1 MAYNLSYNKA
11 IVNEGDSVIITLDGT
26 GLPDG
31 SLVPFTI
38 SGTNIT
44 ETDFLGFSSLTG
56 NFNITGGRGRVV
68 LNIAEDLRTEGPEA
82 FILTLT
88 GTGRTESIGIFVND
102 VSLSPSSAVPEFFV
116 TSPLSLINEGDTL
129 TFNITGIN
137 VPAGTA
143 VPYEIF
149 GLQSE
154 DLVTGSL
161 TGTVV
166 FTANSFYDTSATVS
180 VSILED
186 FKTEGNENAVL
197 ILKPPFPYSL
207 KISSTV
213 VVFDS
218 STDFSPAYIVTANK
232 TKVTEGDSITF
243 TTAVKGLGSVNV
255 GTPLYWSIRP
265 TSKDGNPT
273 KLNPASDITVVDF
286 VGLNSL
292 AGTTEFYND
301 AVLGNIA
308 TVTLVTR
315 DDYIFE
321 PSEYFLLVV
330 NDGKL
335 SPVATPFGT
344 TVYQVKQTNSPII
357 ELLDSGNTL
366 IQSDSVFSGNLIVS
380 FEDVAD
386 LKANIGG
393 ITTDLGYWKNSTG
406 LLSDEMVIQGRRLY
420 DTEDSPVFYQP
431 FSYVIKSSL
440 SIDIWSDSVKD
451 ILHPAGFSFF
461 SEINNETDPNDIKF
475 AGVKSIKIVDS
486 EINTYSV
493 LTADKQS
500 TAIDA
505 STGNYTADKI
515 YTPFNF

>member
-1 MAYNLSYNKA
+1 MAYNLSFNKA

-31 SLVPFTI
+31 TLVPFTI
-38 SGTNIT
+38 SGTNIS
-44 ETDFLGFSSLTG
+44 ETDFLGFSSLSG
-56 NFNITGGRGRVV
+56 NFNIIGGRGRVV
-68 LNIAEDLRTEGPEA
+68 LSIAEDLKTEGPEA
-82 FILTLT
+82 FILSLT
-88 GTGRTESIGIFVND
+88 GPGRTESIGVFVTD
-102 VSLSPSSAVPEFFV
+102 VSLSPSSAVPEFYV
-116 TSPLSLINEGDTL
+116 TSPLSLISEGDTL
-129 TFNITGIN
+129 TFNIIGIN
-137 VPAGTA
+137 VPISTA

-149 GLQSE
+149 GLQATV
-154 DLVTGSL
+154 LVTGSL

-218 STDFSPAYIVTANK
+218 STDLSPSYVVTTNK
-232 TKVTEGDSITF
+232 TKVKEGDSLTF
-243 TTAVKGLGSVNV
+243 TVALKGSGTTKV
-255 GTPLYWSIRP
+255 GDPLYWTIAG
-265 TSKDGNPT
+265 TTKDANPT
-273 KLNPASDITVVDF
+273 RLNPASDITVTDF
-286 VGLNSL
+286 VGLSSL
-292 AGTTEFYND
+292 SGSTAFVSD

-308 TVTLVTR
+308 VVTLVTR

-321 PSEYFLLVV
+321 PSEYFVMSV
-330 NDGKL
+330 NDGRL
-335 SPVATPFGT
+335 SLSINQFGST
-344 TVYQVKQTNSPII
+344 TYFVRSTNSPII

-380 FEDVAD
+380 FEDVAE
-386 LKANIGG
+386 LNANIGG

-420 DTEDSPVFYQP
+420 DNEDSPVFYQP

-440 SIDIWSDSVKD
+440 SIDVWSDSVKN
-451 ILHPAGFSFF
+451 ILHPAGFAFF
-461 SEINNETDPNDIKF
+461 SEINNETDPNDVKF
-475 AGVKSIKIVDS
+475 AGVKSIKVVDS

-493 LTADKQS
+493 LTSDKQS
-500 TAIDA
+500 TVIDA
-505 STGNYTADKI
+505 STQNYTVDKI
-515 YTPFNF
+515 STQFNF